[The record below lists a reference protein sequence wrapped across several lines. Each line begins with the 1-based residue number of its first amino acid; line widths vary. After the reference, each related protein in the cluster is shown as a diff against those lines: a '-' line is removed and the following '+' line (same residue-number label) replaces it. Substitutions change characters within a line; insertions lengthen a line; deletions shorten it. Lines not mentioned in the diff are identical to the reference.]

1 MDEKEALKIVKK
13 YKFGWELENLP
24 NKFKK
29 DKKIVLAAVKQHFGT
44 FEYADKS
51 LKKDKDVV
59 VAALKQNAINLHY
72 ADKSFRKDKKIISLL
87 IKKKPSKICLKSC

>member
-29 DKKIVLAAVKQHFGT
+29 DKEDCLSSSKTTFWHF
-44 FEYADKS
+44 
-51 LKKDKDVV
+51 
-59 VAALKQNAINLHY
+59 
-72 ADKSFRKDKKIISLL
+72 
-87 IKKKPSKICLKSC
+87 